1 MAKIPKKG
9 FMKGALFTGKLILFF
24 VILPFLAYLLIP
36 KLNYQVVREFQSFIS
51 TIRNFLTGAPK
62 FVLLGLL
69 LLLLAYFRKKKWG
82 KERELTKGALIF
94 IGAFFV
100 TGWLRNLYFRGLN
113 SYITS
118 FNMFYILPLLSYY
131 IYRYMEEIGAFLKF
145 IWEKVS
151 GFFVKISKF
160 VWAKLKSLFS
170 VIKNKFAPAAF
181 GKVKGIKDKRKKL
194 SIAAAVIL
202 GLILLKVVLSAI
214 SGKFLVTVADISPK
228 GEVDTSVTIRAEFT
242 APVKLK
248 NETTPAK
255 LLDISPDITGVYE
268 FQNEKTIVFK
278 PDAPL
283 PPAASYTVKVNT
295 ENFAALGKKIVGGK
309 KVSFNTPLL
318 KIVDHRYF
326 FDRDVI
332 TDTEKELIGEINFN
346 YPVEEQA
353 LKNSLRAFK
362 KVVTSKGTS
371 ESPLEYRLEKSDQPT
386 RYYIKIKDFNRIYDR
401 QYIKVLIQKDLM
413 CAECKSEMGTEYAK
427 EIGIPSKE
435 YLSVTEVI
443 PWHTE
448 GSSSVAVGFNMPIS
462 EEQVKKH
469 IMIIKP
475 ASFGKEPEVLPFKVS
490 TEYRFAMLEADFQP
504 NITYEVNVSKGI
516 VAKTGEPMPNDYSNR
531 VTLKDMPSMCDFAEQ
546 GEILSPDGNMN
557 IAVKT
562 MNLDRFNVYVNK
574 VFKNNLVYYLS
585 SGSYYNTGK
594 RVFDTVHEIYG
605 GQINQ
610 EQTEF
615 INMKSLNDQPF
626 KGVFFVEL
634 RDQRTYETKRKTVRC
649 TDIGLMAKVYDNTL
663 LVKAVSVTKLNPMS
677 GVTVKLMST
686 DNQVI
691 KQMTTDAEG
700 RVQFDNYNKNFYEFN
715 PFLILA
721 ENGEDFSYLTLGADM
736 TNNYLFDT
744 GGERNGEYGLKGFL
758 TSERGL
764 YRPGE
769 KAFITA
775 IVRGDNNT
783 TPPALFVECV
793 IQNPQGGNF
802 YIKKVQTNTKG
813 MAVFEVPIALGAQ
826 TGEYSVQLIVPDSQR
841 RSIGSTS
848 IKIEEFIP
856 DKINVAITTDKETLI
871 PGDPLRFRVKANQ
884 MFGPPAAGNKVNAQV
899 EFVQHAFTHPSFKGY
914 VFSDPERSY
923 DARTERLGTEKLNE
937 IGNFDYEVRIPGAVL
952 PPSALMAE
960 VYAEVFD
967 DGGRAVGTMKRIPVH
982 VYKYYLGVKVHDER
996 KVYKKGD
1003 KVIID
1008 LAAVNGEGV
1017 EENIKDV
1024 QVLVKRTVWY
1034 SMFRRNRWNRDYYAS
1049 SNYSEVVI
1057 NKAMDINGKATL
1069 EIDADTEGEYTIYAG
1084 SEQGM
1089 RTGIKLNVSGPGY
1102 TTYDMTKADR
1112 VEIVLDKD
1120 KYLPGDKM
1128 KAVINAPFS
1137 GRAYVTLERE
1147 KVFAEKYIELEN
1159 GSAVVYF
1166 DIKDEYLPNVYLNV
1180 MAVRKPEEKYTSLPF
1195 MSAGIATVSINRSA
1209 KDLAPKIICGEEVM
1223 STDGINVK
1231 VRLGKAKANAA
1242 VVLAAVDEGILQI
1255 IRFETPDPLEYY
1267 YRKKALETQS
1277 YSIMNKVLTDVN
1289 ATKRAI
1295 GGDYYEPLQKHLNPV
1310 IAKRVESFARFSGI
1324 LYTDENGEVSYKF
1337 ESARF
1342 NGKARIMVLAV
1353 DGGQFGSADK
1363 FVNIVDPIV
1372 ITPNLPR
1379 FLALLDEFE
1388 MPVRIYNNTG
1398 FSGTFTARI
1407 DTQGPITVSKGEG
1420 TEIYLENKKEKKL
1433 TFSGKALKEAGAA
1446 KLDINVTGN
1455 GQKMSVKRE
1464 LSIRPAAHLET
1475 KVVRGKLEPGKEI
1488 TGKIPQEYIKFGKKV
1503 RLFVS
1508 KSRLAEYAP
1517 ALEYLVRYPYGCLEQ
1532 TVSSVFPMLYL
1543 KDLGVAQWMIKDYAA
1558 NVDAYIEEGIKKLNK
1573 FVMGDGT
1580 LTYWP
1585 GGNGA
1590 ASRYLSLYTAHFL
1603 VEAKRQGYNVPEDLY
1618 RRVLDRLGIKENPD
1632 EPAQQQGRLDR
1643 RAYNQEISEYETS
1656 NNIYKMYIQA
1666 LVGRPD
1672 TKKMNYIESLYM
1684 LYLKKDKKVSAAMKE
1699 FAKQLEKTKYLPGTE
1714 QRDIMVKGGLIYKDA
1729 KRFIE
1734 GTDESDKMLLS
1745 MSYSYADNR
1754 DAAKMVLYEDFKSKY
1769 MLREL
1774 SESFNSYTRNL
1785 GMYLKAAAQA
1795 EAKETARTKITENL
1809 LIERVRDDGS
1819 FGSTQETAWA
1829 LMGLAEL
1836 NNLPGRNGEMS
1847 ADLYV
1852 NGAKHSTIKDEGKGF
1867 YSDTKN
1873 VWKEYTVK
1881 NSGETPL
1888 YYNFYTEGT
1897 PLEKRPKSYSNGL
1910 KVSRKYF
1917 DENGKEINLTN
1928 VVQGKLIVVSVE
1940 LEALNGRSL
1949 DNVIV
1954 VDMLPAGFEIENP
1967 RLRTSG
1973 FLKFTP
1979 ASDMALEYQDIRD
1992 DRILLFTGAFSGK
2005 TTFSYAVRAVTP
2017 GKYTIPN
2024 IFAEA
2029 MYDPDIKAETHEKEY
2044 LVVSPEA
2051 IPSKAGK

>member
-1 MAKIPKKG
+1 
-9 FMKGALFTGKLILFF
+9 
-24 VILPFLAYLLIP
+24 
-36 KLNYQVVREFQSFIS
+36 
-51 TIRNFLTGAPK
+51 
-62 FVLLGLL
+62 
-69 LLLLAYFRKKKWG
+69 
-82 KERELTKGALIF
+82 
-94 IGAFFV
+94 
-100 TGWLRNLYFRGLN
+100 
-113 SYITS
+113 
-118 FNMFYILPLLSYY
+118 
-131 IYRYMEEIGAFLKF
+131 
-145 IWEKVS
+145 
-151 GFFVKISKF
+151 
-160 VWAKLKSLFS
+160 
-170 VIKNKFAPAAF
+170 
-181 GKVKGIKDKRKKL
+181 
-194 SIAAAVIL
+194 
-202 GLILLKVVLSAI
+202 
-214 SGKFLVTVADISPK
+214 
-228 GEVDTSVTIRAEFT
+228 
-242 APVKLK
+242 
-248 NETTPAK
+248 
-255 LLDISPDITGVYE
+255 
-268 FQNEKTIVFK
+268 
-278 PDAPL
+278 
-283 PPAASYTVKVNT
+283 
-295 ENFAALGKKIVGGK
+295 
-309 KVSFNTPLL
+309 
-318 KIVDHRYF
+318 
-326 FDRDVI
+326 
-332 TDTEKELIGEINFN
+332 
-346 YPVEEQA
+346 
-353 LKNSLRAFK
+353 
-362 KVVTSKGTS
+362 
-371 ESPLEYRLEKSDQPT
+371 
-386 RYYIKIKDFNRIYDR
+386 
-401 QYIKVLIQKDLM
+401 
-413 CAECKSEMGTEYAK
+413 
-427 EIGIPSKE
+427 
-435 YLSVTEVI
+435 
-443 PWHTE
+443 
-448 GSSSVAVGFNMPIS
+448 
-462 EEQVKKH
+462 
-469 IMIIKP
+469 
-475 ASFGKEPEVLPFKVS
+475 
-490 TEYRFAMLEADFQP
+490 MLEGDFQP
-504 NITYEVNVSKGI
+504 NVTYQVMISKGI
-516 VAKTGEPMPNDYSNR
+516 VSKTGEYMNDDTSR
-531 VTLKDMPSMCDFAEQ
+531 SVTLRDMPSMCDFAEQ
-546 GEILSPDGNMN
+546 GEILSPNGSMN
-557 IAVKT
+557 IAVKA
-562 MNLDRFNVYVNK
+562 MNLDSFYVSVNK

-585 SGSYYNTGK
+585 SGSYYNSGK
-594 RVFDTVHEIYG
+594 RVFDTTHEITG
-605 GQINQ
+605 GTINK
-610 EQTEF
+610 EQTEY

-634 RDQRTYETKRKTVRC
+634 RDQRTYDTKRKTVRC

-663 LVKAVSVTKLNPMS
+663 LVKAVSVNKLNPMQ
-677 GVTVKLMST
+677 GVTVKLMSR

-691 KQMTTDAEG
+691 KQLTTDAEG
-700 RVQFDNYNKNFYEFN
+700 RAQFDNYNKNFYEFD

-721 ENGEDFSYLTLGADM
+721 ENGEDFSYLQLGADM

-775 IVRGDNNT
+775 IVRGNGNS
-783 TPPALFVECV
+783 TPPPLFVECV
-793 IQNPQGGNF
+793 IHNPQGGNF
-802 YIKKVQTNTKG
+802 YVKKIQTNAKG
-813 MAVFEVPIALGAQ
+813 MAVFEVPISLGAQ

-841 RSIGSTS
+841 RNIGNTS

-856 DKINVAITTDKETLI
+856 DKINVAITADKESLV
-871 PGDPLRFRVKANQ
+871 PGEPLRFRVKANQ

-899 EFVQHAFTHPSFKGY
+899 EFVQHSFTHPSFKGY
-914 VFSDPERSY
+914 VFNDPERSY

-937 IGNFDYEVRIPGAVL
+937 IGNFDYEVKIPGAVL

-960 VYAEVFD
+960 VYAEVYD

-982 VYKYYLGVKVHDER
+982 VYKYYLGAKVHDER
-996 KVYKKGD
+996 KVYKRGD
-1003 KVIID
+1003 KVVID
-1008 LAAVNGEGV
+1008 LAAVNSEGL

-1049 SNYSEVVI
+1049 SNYSEVVM
-1057 NKAMDINGKATL
+1057 NKAVNINGRAQI
-1069 EIDADTEGEYTIYAG
+1069 EFDADTEGEYTIYAG

-1089 RTGIKLNVSGPGY
+1089 RTGITLNVSGPGY

-1120 KYLPGDKM
+1120 KYLPGDKL

-1137 GRAYVTLERE
+1137 GRAYVTIERE

-1166 DIKDEYLPNVYLNV
+1166 DVKDEYLPNVYLNV

-1195 MSAGIATVSINRSA
+1195 MSAGIATVNINRSA

-1231 VRLGKAKANAA
+1231 VKLGKANAGAA

-1267 YRKKALETQS
+1267 YRKKALETKS
-1277 YSIMNKVLTDVN
+1277 YSIMNKVLTDV
-1289 ATKRAI
+1289 AAAKRAI

-1337 ESARF
+1337 ETARF
-1342 NGKARIMVLAV
+1342 NGKARIMVMAV
-1353 DGGQFGSADK
+1353 DGGLFGSADR

-1398 FSGTFTARI
+1398 YSGTFTANVN
-1407 DTQGPITVSKGEG
+1407 TEGPLTVAKGEG
-1420 TEIYLENKKEKKL
+1420 TQIYLENKKEKKI

-1446 KLDINVTGN
+1446 KLDINVSGN

-1464 LSIRPAAHLET
+1464 LSVRPAAHLET
-1475 KVVRGKLEPGKEI
+1475 KVMRGKIEPGKEI
-1488 TGKIPQEYIKFGKKV
+1488 SGKIPSEYIKFGKKV

-1517 ALEYLVRYPYGCLEQ
+1517 ALEYLIRYPYGCLEQ

-1543 KDLGVAQWMIKDYAA
+1543 KELGVTQWMIKDYAA
-1558 NVDAYIEEGIKKLNK
+1558 NADAYIEEGIKKLNK
-1573 FVMGDGT
+1573 FVMADGT

-1585 GGNGA
+1585 GGNSG
-1590 ASRYLSLYTAHFL
+1590 ASRYVSLYTAHFL
-1603 VEAKRQGYNVPEDLY
+1603 VEAKRQGYNVPDDLY
-1618 RRVLDRLGIKENPD
+1618 TRVLDRLGIKQNPE
-1632 EPAQQQGRLDR
+1632 EPAPQQGRLDR
-1643 RAYNQEISEYETS
+1643 RAYNQELSEYETS
-1656 NNIYKMYIQA
+1656 NNIYRMYIQA
-1666 LVGRPD
+1666 LAGRPD

-1714 QRDIMVKGGLIYKDA
+1714 QRDIMIKGGLIYKDS

-1734 GTDESDKMLLS
+1734 GTEESDKMLLS
-1745 MSYSYADNR
+1745 MSFSYADNR

-1769 MLREL
+1769 MIREL

-1809 LIERVRDDGS
+1809 LIDRVREDGS

-1829 LMGLAEL
+1829 LMGLAEI
-1836 NNLPGRNGEMS
+1836 NNLPGRSGEMS

-1852 NGAKHSTIKDEGKGF
+1852 NGEKLSTIKDEGKGF

-1873 VWKEYTVK
+1873 AWKEFMVK

-1897 PLEKRPKSYSNGL
+1897 PLVKREKTYANGL

-1940 LEALNGRSL
+1940 LEALNGRPL

-1954 VDMLPAGFEIENP
+1954 VDMLSAGFEIENP

-1992 DRILLFTGAFSGK
+1992 DRILLFTGGFSGK
-2005 TTFSYAVRAVTP
+2005 VTFSYAVRAVTP

-2029 MYDPDIKAETHEKEY
+2029 MYDPDIKAETYEKEY

-2051 IPSKAGK
+2051 IPDKTGK